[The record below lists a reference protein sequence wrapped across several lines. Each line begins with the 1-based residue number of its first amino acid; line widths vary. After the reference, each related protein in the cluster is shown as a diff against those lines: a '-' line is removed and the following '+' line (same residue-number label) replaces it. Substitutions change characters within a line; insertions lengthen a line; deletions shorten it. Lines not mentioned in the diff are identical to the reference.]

1 MSEGCAALRGH
12 DMGRSDSITAL
23 CSSVD
28 PPARWASF
36 HGKKMEATGFLMPS
50 LGGCNAVFLKFYQS
64 KSQGE
69 SNFKEEENRL
79 HFFIRV
85 PEQKE
90 VRSRIHG
97 TRGQVSLLITEK
109 RTITAFCLTK
119 KTTRTFLPDCMHQ
132 KMVGFKPSKSE
143 LQNKVQRNSKA
154 TKIKLRRKGHHI
166 KHMIKAQ

>member
-1 MSEGCAALRGH
+1 MSEGGAALRGH

-36 HGKKMEATGFLMPS
+36 HGKKMEATGFLMPI
-50 LGGCNAVFLKFYQS
+50 LGGCNAVFLKLYQS

-69 SNFKEEENRL
+69 SNFEEEENRL

-97 TRGQVSLLITEK
+97 SCGQVSLFITEK

-119 KTTRTFLPDCMHQ
+119 KATCTFLPDCMHQ
-132 KMVGFKPSKSE
+132 RWLVLNLVSPSYRIKCKEILKP
-143 LQNKVQRNSKA
+143 
-154 TKIKLRRKGHHI
+154 RK
-166 KHMIKAQ
+166 